1 MFEENHKP
9 TDLRSSST
17 LKYNKYV
24 DNSYRV
30 NLLETSDK
38 KILQEKKKGHMTYRG
53 SKIRTTGDSSSK
65 QKEHSRE
72 ISF

>member
-38 KILQEKKKGHMTYRG
+38 KILQEKKKDTWPTEDQR
-53 SKIRTTGDSSSK
+53 
-65 QKEHSRE
+65 
-72 ISF
+72 